1 MRGRISPKVM
11 AKMIR
16 NAVAPF
22 AAVLVGR
29 AADALGPIETNS
41 TKPAAALSR
50 KSKANFVVTKVVEM
64 ENGGWGVLPVAE
76 YRKRGLATVSSCFG
90 EPSYVP
96 LDLSC

>member
-41 TKPAAALSR
+41 TKPAAALCR
-50 KSKANFVVTKVVEM
+50 KKQGKLCRYQGGRDGELGLGRIAGRRVSKERFSYGIKLLRRT
-64 ENGGWGVLPVAE
+64 VLRDA
-76 YRKRGLATVSSCFG
+76 
-90 EPSYVP
+90 
-96 LDLSC
+96 

>member
-1 MRGRISPKVM
+1 M

-41 TKPAAALSR
+41 KKPAAALCR
-50 KSKANFVVTKVVEM
+50 K
-64 ENGGWGVLPVAE
+64 
-76 YRKRGLATVSSCFG
+76 KRGKLCRYQGGRDG
-90 EPSYVP
+90 ELGLGRCRSPSIEREV
-96 LDLSC
+96 